1 MGWEGVGKGD
11 RYKDGRDPSAY
22 SPRYHAAEV
31 DAAIVAHDTAPLDC

>member
-1 MGWEGVGKGD
+1 MGWEGVGKGWE
-11 RYKDGRDPSAY
+11 DGRDPSAY